1 MKAFLALIALL
12 LTLPAMAANPHVLL
26 KTTLGDIEIELNQ
39 DKAPISVANFL
50 NYVNNGTY
58 AGTIFHRVVPGFVAQ
73 GGGLLPNLVAKPTL
87 APIVN
92 ESKNGLKNVRGSV
105 AMART
110 SDPNSATDQFY
121 INLVDNPLLD
131 YSATSVG
138 YAVFGTVV
146 SGMSV
151 ADAMAAAPQNSA
163 NNLPTTPIVINSVTT
178 VAAVP
183 TFTATV
189 AATGPITAQSLDVT
203 LTPDPADL
211 NKASYVYIVA
221 ILPTGV
227 IYTFTPAGWAN
238 FDMSKPVAYWSGFL
252 QAQSVNLVSG
262 LDLAALKGTV
272 IVVGYGFGTN
282 ATASLTELL
291 SSKRFQTAYTIN

>member
-1 MKAFLALIALL
+1 
-12 LTLPAMAANPHVLL
+12 
-26 KTTLGDIEIELNQ
+26 
-39 DKAPISVANFL
+39 
-50 NYVNNGTY
+50 
-58 AGTIFHRVVPGFVAQ
+58 
-73 GGGLLPNLVAKPTL
+73 
-87 APIVN
+87 
-92 ESKNGLKNVRGSV
+92 
-105 AMART
+105 
-110 SDPNSATDQFY
+110 
-121 INLVDNPLLD
+121 
-131 YSATSVG
+131 
-138 YAVFGTVV
+138 
-146 SGMSV
+146 MSV